1 MDLVARIIALHHTL
15 QANQLQHAFGG
26 ALALAWC
33 TERARGTI
41 DIDINIF
48 IPAANFET
56 ALQAMPEGIAINR
69 QDRSTLKRDGQI
81 RLWWDKTPVDI
92 FLNTTPLHDE
102 MINRIRWENM
112 AGQRLPFLSCQDLA
126 VFKAFFNRTRDWAD
140 LEAMQAAGTLDVKYV
155 IATLVE
161 YLGADDE
168 RIQKLS
174 QAEAGPG
181 AHPSPVLHR

>member
-15 QANQLQHAFGG
+15 QSRQLQHAFGG

-56 ALQAMPEGIAINR
+56 ALQGIPADIPISR
-69 QDRSTLKRDGQI
+69 QNRSTLKRDGQV
-81 RLWWDKTPVDI
+81 RLWWDKTPVDV
-92 FLNTTPLHDE
+92 FLNTTPLHE
-102 MINRIRWENM
+102 GMVNRIRWENM

-140 LEAMQAAGTLDVKYV
+140 LEAMQVAGTLDTKHV

-161 YLGADDE
+161 YLGANDE
-168 RIQKLS
+168 RVKKL
-174 QAEAGPG
+174 QD
-181 AHPSPVLHR
+181 L